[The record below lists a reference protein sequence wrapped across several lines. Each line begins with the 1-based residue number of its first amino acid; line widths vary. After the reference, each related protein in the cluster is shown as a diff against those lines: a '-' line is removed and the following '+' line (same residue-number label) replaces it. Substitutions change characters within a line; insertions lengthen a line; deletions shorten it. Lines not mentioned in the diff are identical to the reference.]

1 MLPLNTS
8 STNSKEKIKS
18 KTPQTEWRLSDLLE
32 KIRSKSY
39 IRGSENPLLKD
50 EEIARK
56 MLTLK
61 PYTQD

>member
-56 MLTLK
+56 I
-61 PYTQD
+61 